1 MLYTYHLTLLRVQLY
16 RFAWD
21 CRDEGCFCESCS
33 WTNLLLLH
41 NINKAWVA
49 FHIISLIFNGECAG
63 QLGWLYLKL
72 WVSGFG
78 LPVSI
83 QSLGYRGNSYLGHIH
98 FIEEFDS
105 TSRLSKNVVQL
116 LSCCNPMDCS
126 MPGFFVLHYLLEFPQ
141 IHVHWVDNSIQ
152 PFHPL
157 SSPSP
162 PALSLSQHQGH
173 FQWVGSLHQVVK
185 VLELWCQSFQWM
197 VVV

>member
-72 WVSGFG
+72 CFWVWLTCFNPEFRLQRQQ
-78 LPVSI
+78 LPGAYSFHRRIWLYQQTKQKRCSVA
-83 QSLGYRGNSYLGHIH
+83 
-98 FIEEFDS
+98 
-105 TSRLSKNVVQL
+105 QL
-116 LSCCNPMDCS
+116 LQPHGLQHARLLCPSLSPRVSSNSC
-126 MPGFFVLHYLLEFPQ
+126 
-141 IHVHWVDNSIQ
+141 
-152 PFHPL
+152 PL
-157 SSPSP
+157 SR
-162 PALSLSQHQGH
+162 
-173 FQWVGSLHQVVK
+173 
-185 VLELWCQSFQWM
+185 
-197 VVV
+197 